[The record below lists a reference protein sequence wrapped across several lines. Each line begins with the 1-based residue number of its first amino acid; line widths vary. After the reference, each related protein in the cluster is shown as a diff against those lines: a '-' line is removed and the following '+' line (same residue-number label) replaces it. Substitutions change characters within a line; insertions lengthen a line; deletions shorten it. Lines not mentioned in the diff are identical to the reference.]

1 MPLFVYTIINFL
13 LLILII
19 YFIGRKMIVNIF
31 RSRRER
37 IDQALDAIAEPIPE
51 PELPDPVKPIT
62 DRRKAAVEE
71 ETAFREA
78 KLAELKEQFEKDK
91 ETLRRESLL
100 KTRSGLVQLTMA
112 RAMEYMKADSFLQ
125 AMRDQEDKVADRIL
139 SLIKLTPGDMMYLER
154 KGVLYVSLFSSYPL
168 KQSTIDR
175 IHKAT
180 DDLLKEVGGVS
191 SFRVVDNEEGLIGGF
206 RLRIGDT
213 VYDYTVKDR
222 LFLLQEAL
230 NALPLK
236 ETDYESMLN
245 KMRKAVDKIRIDVD
259 VFQLGRVL
267 SVSDGICWLDGLA
280 DIMYGELVE
289 FVDAYKKMY
298 GMVMDVQPDKIGCMI
313 FGKFEH
319 IESYSRV
326 RRLGRM
332 AETPVGEELLGRV
345 ISPTGDPID
354 GKGRIWS
361 HETRP
366 IEYAAPAI
374 PDRRPV
380 NVPLETGLKAIDALV
395 PIGRGQRELIIGDRQ
410 TGKSSIAID
419 TIINQK
425 GKNVYCIYVAIGQK
439 ETTVA
444 SIVDRLEKHGAM
456 EYTTVVCSSASDS
469 ASVQYIAPFAGTAMG
484 EYFLYKGKDVLI
496 VYDDLSKHAIAYR
509 ELSLLLHRP
518 SGREAYPGDIFY
530 LHSRLLERSARLSDE
545 AGGGSITALPIIET
559 LAGDI
564 SAYIPTN
571 VISITDGQIFL
582 ETDLFNSG
590 QRPAVNVGLSVSR
603 VGGAAQ
609 TKFMKQVAG
618 SLRTGL
624 AQYREYASFTQ
635 FGADIDETT
644 RKTLATGERMMA
656 ALKQERFS
664 PMPTWEQ
671 ALLIYAVANGTA
683 DKWEPEQMQ
692 DFEKKLLAWFK
703 ANKSEI
709 CDELKTGN
717 KLSREKKSF
726 LDSALAEFEKTAG

>member
-1 MPLFVYTIINFL
+1 MPRIIYVIINFL

-19 YFIGRKMIVNIF
+19 YLIGRKMILNIF
-31 RSRRER
+31 QGRREK
-37 IDQALDAIAEPIPE
+37 INQALDEIEAPLPE
-51 PELPDPVKPIT
+51 VEQIDPVKPVR
-62 DRRKAAVEE
+62 DQYKAAI
-71 ETAFREA
+71 EA
-78 KLAELKEQFEKDK
+78 EIALRDQKLAELKEKFEHDQ
-91 ETLRRESLL
+91 ESLRRESLL
-100 KTRSGLVQLTMA
+100 KSRSNLVELTMDKA
-112 RAMEYMKADSFLQ
+112 REYMKSEEFLQ
-125 AMRDQEDKVADRIL
+125 SMRDQEDKVADRIL
-139 SLIKLTPGDMMYLER
+139 SLIKLTPGDMMYLEK
-154 KGVLYVSLFSSYPL
+154 KGRLYVSLFSSYPL
-168 KQSTIDR
+168 KYETIGR
-175 IHKAT
+175 IHQAT
-180 DDLLKEVGGVS
+180 DKLVEEVGGVT
-191 SFRVVDNEEGLIGGF
+191 SFRIVDDEEGLIGGF

-222 LFLLQEAL
+222 LYMLQAAL
-230 NALPLK
+230 NDMPLK
-236 ETDYESMLN
+236 ETDFKSMLN
-245 KMRKAVDKIRIDVD
+245 KMQKAVDKINIDVD

-289 FVDAYKKMY
+289 FVDTHKKMY

-345 ISPTGDPID
+345 VSPTGDPID

-366 IEYAAPAI
+366 IEWPAPAI
-374 PDRRPV
+374 PDRQPV
-380 NVPLETGLKAIDALV
+380 TVPLETGIKAIDALV

-410 TGKSSIAID
+410 TGKTSLVVD

-425 GKNVYCIYVAIGQK
+425 DKDVICIYVAIGQK

-444 SIVDRLEKHGAM
+444 TIVDQLEKHGAM
-456 EYTTVVCSSASDS
+456 DYTTVVCSSASDS

-484 EYFLYKGKDVLI
+484 EYFMYKGKDVLI
-496 VYDDLSKHAIAYR
+496 IYDDLSKHAIAYR

-530 LHSRLLERSARLSDE
+530 LHSRLLERSAKLSDE

-582 ETDLFNSG
+582 ESDLFNSG

-609 TKFMKQVAG
+609 TKFMKQVA
-618 SLRTGL
+618 SNLRTGL

-635 FGADIDETT
+635 FGADIDEAT

-656 ALKQERFS
+656 ALKQDLFK

-671 ALLIYAVANGTA
+671 ALLIYAVSNGAA
-683 DKWEPEQMQ
+683 DQWDPSQIGE
-692 DFEKKLLAWFK
+692 FETKLLNWFK
-703 ANKSEI
+703 TYQRDLA
-709 CDELKTGN
+709 DELKTGN
-717 KLSREKKSF
+717 KMSKEVKAR
-726 LDSALAEFEKTAG
+726 LDAALAEFGKMA

>member
-1 MPLFVYTIINFL
+1 MARFIYSIINFL
-13 LLILII
+13 LLILIVWL
-19 YFIGRKMIVNIF
+19 IGRKMILNIF
-31 RSRRER
+31 RGRREK
-37 IDQALDAIAEPIPE
+37 INKALDEIDEP
-51 PELPDPVKPIT
+51 LPPVEVYDPVKPIS
-62 DRRKAAVEE
+62 DRHKAALEAEIKQREE
-71 ETAFREA
+71 
-78 KLAELKEQFEKDK
+78 KLADLQEKFNREQEI
-91 ETLRRESLL
+91 LRRETLL
-100 KTRSGLVQLTMA
+100 KSRSNLIQLTMDKA
-112 RAMEYMKADSFLQ
+112 REYMKSEDFQQ
-125 AMRDQEDKVADRIL
+125 AMKDQEDKVADRIL
-139 SLIKLTPGDMMYLER
+139 NLIKLTPGDMMYLEK
-154 KGVLYVSLFSSYPL
+154 KGRLYVSLFSSNPL
-168 KQSTIDR
+168 KLSTIGR
-175 IHKAT
+175 IHQAT
-180 DDLLKEVGGVS
+180 DKLLEDVGGIS
-191 SFRVVDNEEGLIGGF
+191 SFRIVDNEEGLLGGF

-222 LFLLQEAL
+222 LYMLQEAL
-230 NALPLK
+230 NNMPLK
-236 ETDYESMLN
+236 ETDFKSMLD
-245 KMRKAVDKIRIDVD
+245 KMQRTVDKIDIDVD

-345 ISPTGDPID
+345 VDPTGKPID
-354 GKGRIWS
+354 GKGRLWS

-366 IEYAAPAI
+366 IECAAPAI
-374 PDRRPV
+374 PDRQPV
-380 NVPLETGLKAIDALV
+380 KVPLETGIKAIDALV

-410 TGKSSIAID
+410 TGKTSIAVD

-425 GKNVYCIYVAIGQK
+425 DKDVICIYVAIGQK

-444 SIVDRLEKHGAM
+444 SIVDRLQKEGAM
-456 EYTTVVCSSASDS
+456 DYTTVVCASASDS
-469 ASVQYIAPFAGTAMG
+469 ASLQYIAPFAGTAMA
-484 EYFLYKGKDVLI
+484 EYFMYKGKDVLI
-496 VYDDLSKHAIAYR
+496 IYDDLSKHAIAYR

-530 LHSRLLERSARLSDE
+530 LHSRLLERSAKLSDE

-582 ETDLFNSG
+582 ESDLFNAG

-603 VGGAAQ
+603 VGGSAQ
-609 TKFMKQVAG
+609 TKFMKQIA
-618 SLRTGL
+618 SNLRTGL

-635 FGADIDETT
+635 FGAEIDEAT

-656 ALKQERFS
+656 ALKQDRYT

-671 ALLIYAVANGTA
+671 ALLIYAVSSGAA
-683 DKWEPEQMQ
+683 DQWEPSQIG

-703 ANKSEI
+703 HTQPELCNELMSGQKMNKEM
-709 CDELKTGN
+709 K
-717 KLSREKKSF
+717 SR
-726 LDSALAEFEKTAG
+726 LDAALAGFGKLA

>member
-1 MPLFVYTIINFL
+1 MPRIVYVIINFL

-19 YFIGRKMIVNIF
+19 YMVGRKAILNIF
-31 RSRRER
+31 QGRREK
-37 IDQALDAIAEPIPE
+37 INQALDDIEKPLPEAEV
-51 PELPDPVKPIT
+51 PDPVKPVQ
-62 DRRKAAVEE
+62 DRHQAHLEE
-71 ETAFREA
+71 EIALREK
-78 KLAELKEQFEKDK
+78 KLADLKEKFER
-91 ETLRRESLL
+91 ESEILRRESLL
-100 KTRSGLVQLTMA
+100 KSRTKMVQLTMDKA
-112 RAMEYMKADSFLQ
+112 REYMKSESFLQ
-125 AMRDQEDKVADRIL
+125 SMKEQEDKVADLIL
-139 SLIKLTPGDMMYLER
+139 SRIKLTPGDMMYLEK
-154 KGVLYVSLFSSYPL
+154 KGRLYVSLFSSYPL
-168 KQSTIDR
+168 KLSTIGR
-175 IHKAT
+175 IHQAT
-180 DDLLKEVGGVS
+180 DKLLEEVGGYS

-222 LFLLQEAL
+222 LYMLEEAL
-230 NALPLK
+230 NNMPLK
-236 ETDYESMLN
+236 ETDFKSMLN
-245 KMRKAVDKIRIDVD
+245 KMQKAVNKINIDVD

-289 FVDAYKKMY
+289 FMDTKKKMY
-298 GMVMDVQPDKIGCMI
+298 GMVMDVQPDRIGCMI
-313 FGKFEH
+313 FGKYEH

-326 RRLGRM
+326 RRLGKM

-345 ISPTGDPID
+345 LNPTGEPID

-366 IEYAAPAI
+366 IEWAAPAI
-374 PDRRPV
+374 PDRQPV
-380 NVPLETGLKAIDALV
+380 KVPLETGIKAIDSLV

-410 TGKSSIAID
+410 TGKTSIAVD

-425 GKNVYCIYVAIGQK
+425 GKGVYCIYVAIGQK
-439 ETTVA
+439 ETSVA
-444 SIVDRLEKHGAM
+444 TIVEQLQKHDAM
-456 EYTTVVCSSASDS
+456 DYTTIVCSSASDS

-484 EYFLYKGKDVLI
+484 EYFMYKGKDVLVI
-496 VYDDLSKHAIAYR
+496 YDDLSKHAIAYR

-530 LHSRLLERSARLSDE
+530 LHSRLLERSANLTEE

-582 ETDLFNSG
+582 ESDLFNAG

-609 TKFMKQVAG
+609 TTLMKQV
-618 SLRTGL
+618 SSNLRTGL

-635 FGADIDETT
+635 FGAEIDEAT

-656 ALKQERFS
+656 ALKQERFT
-664 PMPTWEQ
+664 PTPTWEQ
-671 ALLIYAVANGTA
+671 ALLIYAVSTGVA
-683 DKWEPEQMQ
+683 DEWEPGRIAE
-692 DFEKKLLAWFK
+692 FEKKLLSWFK
-703 ANKSEI
+703 TTKESL
-709 CDELKTGN
+709 CGELETG
-717 KLSREKKSF
+717 KKMSKEVKASV
-726 LDSALAEFEKTAG
+726 DSALAEFRKSA

>member
-1 MPLFVYTIINFL
+1 MPRIIYVLINTL

-19 YFIGRKMIVNIF
+19 YLIGRKAILNIF
-31 RSRRER
+31 RGRREK
-37 IDQALDAIAEPIPE
+37 INKALDEIAEPIP
-51 PELPDPVKPIT
+51 PADDNVPAKPIIVR
-62 DRRKAAVEE
+62 DQ
-71 ETAFREA
+71 TAIDAEIAHREA
-78 KLAELKEQFEKDK
+78 LLADLKEKFERDR
-91 ETLRRESLL
+91 EALRRETLL
-100 KTRSGLVQLTMA
+100 KSRSNLVQLTMDKA
-112 RAMEYMKADSFLQ
+112 REYMKSEEFLQ
-125 AMRDQEDKVADRIL
+125 SMRDQEDKVADRIL

-154 KGVLYVSLFSSYPL
+154 KGKLYVSLFSSYPL
-168 KQSTIDR
+168 NISTIGR
-175 IHKAT
+175 IHQAT
-180 DDLLKEVGGVS
+180 DRLLEEVGGTS
-191 SFRVVDNEEGLIGGF
+191 SFRIVDNEEGLIGGF

-222 LFLLQEAL
+222 LYMLQEAL
-230 NALPLK
+230 NNMPLK
-236 ETDYESMLN
+236 ETDFKTMLD
-245 KMRKAVDKIRIDVD
+245 KMRKTVDKINIDVD

-289 FVDAYKKMY
+289 FLDTPKRKT
-298 GMVMDVQPDKIGCMI
+298 GMVMDVQPDKIGVMI
-313 FGKFEH
+313 FGRFEH
-319 IESYSRV
+319 IETYTRV
-326 RRLGRM
+326 RRLGQM
-332 AETPVGEELLGRV
+332 AEVPVGEELLGRV
-345 ISPTGDPID
+345 VNALGEPID

-380 NVPLETGLKAIDALV
+380 KVPLETGIKAIDALV

-410 TGKSSIAID
+410 TGKTSIAVD

-425 GKNVYCIYVAIGQK
+425 GKDVICIYVAIGQK

-444 SIVDRLEKHGAM
+444 SIVDRLQKEGALD
-456 EYTTVVCSSASDS
+456 YTTVVCAAASDS
-469 ASVQYIAPFAGTAMG
+469 ASLQYIAPFAGTAMA
-484 EYFLYKGKDVLI
+484 EYFMYKGRDVLI
-496 VYDDLSKHAIAYR
+496 IYDDLSKHAIAYR

-530 LHSRLLERSARLSDE
+530 LHSRLLERSANIIDE

-582 ETDLFNSG
+582 ESDLFNAG

-603 VGGAAQ
+603 VGGSAQ
-609 TKFMKQVAG
+609 TKFMKQVA
-618 SLRTGL
+618 SNLRTGL

-635 FGADIDETT
+635 FGAEIDEAT

-656 ALKQERFS
+656 ALKQNRYS

-671 ALLIYAVANGTA
+671 ALLIYAVSNGAA
-683 DKWEPEQMQ
+683 DTWDPAQIS
-692 DFEKKLLAWFK
+692 DFEEKLLQWFRTTQEPLCEEMKSGKSLDKEAK
-703 ANKSEI
+703 ARL
-709 CDELKTGN
+709 DE
-717 KLSREKKSF
+717 
-726 LDSALAEFEKTAG
+726 ALAKFGKTA

>member
-1 MPLFVYTIINFL
+1 MSRFLFAVINFL
-13 LLILII
+13 LLAAII
-19 YFIGRKMIVNIF
+19 YFVGRKMISSIF
-31 RSRRER
+31 SGRLEKINS
-37 IDQALDAIAEPIPE
+37 ALDEIEKPVE
-51 PELPDPVKPIT
+51 TQEESDPVTPII
-62 DRRKAAVEE
+62 DRHNAALDEE
-71 ETAFREA
+71 IAQREA
-78 KLAELKEQFEKDK
+78 KLAELKEKY
-91 ETLRRESLL
+91 ETERENIRRESLL
-100 KTRSGLVQLTMA
+100 KSRANLIQLTMDKA
-112 RAMEYMKADSFLQ
+112 REYMKSESFMES
-125 AMRDQEDKVADRIL
+125 MRNQEDKVADRIL
-139 SLIKLTPGDMMYLER
+139 SLIKLTPGDMMYLEKKAR
-154 KGVLYVSLFSSYPL
+154 LYVSLFSSYPL
-168 KQSTIDR
+168 KYETIGR
-175 IHKAT
+175 IHQAT
-180 DDLLKEVGGVS
+180 DKLLEEVGGKA
-191 SFRVVDNEEGLIGGF
+191 SFRIVDDEEGLLGGF

-222 LFLLQEAL
+222 LYMLQEAL
-230 NALPLK
+230 NAMPLK
-236 ETDYESMLN
+236 ETNFETMLN
-245 KMRKAVDKIRIDVD
+245 KMRKTVDKLKIDVD

-289 FVDAYKKMY
+289 FVDAPRKMY

-313 FGKFEH
+313 FGKYEH

-366 IEYAAPAI
+366 IENAAPAI
-374 PDRRPV
+374 PDRQPV
-380 NVPLETGLKAIDALV
+380 KVPLETGIKAIDALV

-410 TGKSSIAID
+410 TGKTSIILD

-425 GKNVYCIYVAIGQK
+425 DKNVICIYVAIGQK

-444 SIVDRLEKHGAM
+444 TLVERLRNYGAM
-456 EYTTVVCSSASDS
+456 DYTTVVCSSASDS
-469 ASVQYIAPFAGTAMG
+469 ASVQYIAPYVGTAMA
-484 EYFLYKGKDVLI
+484 EYFMYKGRDVLI
-496 VYDDLSKHAIAYR
+496 IYDDLSKHAIAYR

-530 LHSRLLERSARLSDE
+530 LHSRLLERSANLIDE

-582 ETDLFNSG
+582 ESDLFNSG

-603 VGGAAQ
+603 VGGSAQ
-609 TKFMKQVAG
+609 TGFMKQVA
-618 SLRTGL
+618 SNLRTGL

-635 FGADIDETT
+635 FGAEIDEAT
-644 RKTLATGERMMA
+644 RKTLASGERMMA
-656 ALKQERFS
+656 ILKQDRFQ

-671 ALLIYAVANGTA
+671 ALLIYAVSNGAA
-683 DKWEPEQMQ
+683 DGYEPVKMRQFEN
-692 DFEKKLLAWFK
+692 DFLSWIKKGKDQLC
-703 ANKSEI
+703 S
-709 CDELKTGN
+709 ELKTG
-717 KLSREKKSF
+717 KKMSKEVRAE
-726 LDSALAEFEKTAG
+726 LDAAIAEFRKTD

>member
-1 MPLFVYTIINFL
+1 MPRIIYVIINFL

-19 YFIGRKMIVNIF
+19 YLIGRKMILNIF
-31 RSRRER
+31 QGRREK
-37 IDQALDAIAEPIPE
+37 INQALDEIEAPLPE
-51 PELPDPVKPIT
+51 VEQIDPVKPVR
-62 DRRKAAVEE
+62 DQYKAAI
-71 ETAFREA
+71 EA
-78 KLAELKEQFEKDK
+78 EIALRDQKLAELKEKFEHDQ
-91 ETLRRESLL
+91 ESLRRESLL
-100 KTRSGLVQLTMA
+100 KSRSNLVELTMDKA
-112 RAMEYMKADSFLQ
+112 REYMKSEEFLQ
-125 AMRDQEDKVADRIL
+125 SMRDQEDKVADRIL
-139 SLIKLTPGDMMYLER
+139 SLIKLTPGDMMYLEK
-154 KGVLYVSLFSSYPL
+154 KGRLYVSLFSSYPL
-168 KQSTIDR
+168 KYETIGR
-175 IHKAT
+175 IHQAT
-180 DDLLKEVGGVS
+180 DKLVEEVGGVT
-191 SFRVVDNEEGLIGGF
+191 SFRIVDDEEGLIGGF

-222 LFLLQEAL
+222 LYMLQAAL
-230 NALPLK
+230 NDMPLK
-236 ETDYESMLN
+236 ETDFKSMLN
-245 KMRKAVDKIRIDVD
+245 KMQKAVDKINIDVD

-289 FVDAYKKMY
+289 FVDTHKKMY

-345 ISPTGDPID
+345 VSPTGDPID

-366 IEYAAPAI
+366 IEWPAPAI
-374 PDRRPV
+374 PDRQPV
-380 NVPLETGLKAIDALV
+380 TVPLETGIKAIDALV

-410 TGKSSIAID
+410 TGKTSLVVD

-425 GKNVYCIYVAIGQK
+425 DKDVICIYVAIGQK

-444 SIVDRLEKHGAM
+444 TIVDQLEKHGAM
-456 EYTTVVCSSASDS
+456 DYTTVVCSSASDS

-484 EYFLYKGKDVLI
+484 EYFMYKGKDVLI
-496 VYDDLSKHAIAYR
+496 IYDDLSKHAIAYR

-530 LHSRLLERSARLSDE
+530 LHSRLLERSAKLSDE

-582 ETDLFNSG
+582 ESDLFNSG

-609 TKFMKQVAG
+609 TKFMKQVA
-618 SLRTGL
+618 SNLRTGL

-635 FGADIDETT
+635 FGADIDEAT

-656 ALKQERFS
+656 ALKQDLFK

-671 ALLIYAVANGTA
+671 ALLIYAVSNGAA
-683 DKWEPEQMQ
+683 DQWDPSQIGE
-692 DFEKKLLAWFK
+692 FETKLLNWFK
-703 ANKSEI
+703 TYQRELA
-709 CDELKTGN
+709 DELKTGN
-717 KLSREKKSF
+717 KMSKEVRAR
-726 LDSALAEFEKTAG
+726 LDAALAEFGKMA

>member
-1 MPLFVYTIINFL
+1 MARFIYSIINFL
-13 LLILII
+13 LLILIVWL
-19 YFIGRKMIVNIF
+19 IGRKMILNIF
-31 RSRRER
+31 RGRREK
-37 IDQALDAIAEPIPE
+37 INKALDEIDEP
-51 PELPDPVKPIT
+51 LPPVEVYDPVKPIS
-62 DRRKAAVEE
+62 DRHKAALEAEIKQREE
-71 ETAFREA
+71 
-78 KLAELKEQFEKDK
+78 KLADLQEKFNREQEI
-91 ETLRRESLL
+91 LRRETLL
-100 KTRSGLVQLTMA
+100 KSRSNLIQLTMDKA
-112 RAMEYMKADSFLQ
+112 REYMKSEDFQQ
-125 AMRDQEDKVADRIL
+125 AMKDQEDKVADRIL
-139 SLIKLTPGDMMYLER
+139 NLIKLTPGDMMYLEK
-154 KGVLYVSLFSSYPL
+154 KGRLYVSLFSSNPL
-168 KQSTIDR
+168 KLSTIGR
-175 IHKAT
+175 IHQAT
-180 DDLLKEVGGVS
+180 DKLLEDVGGIS
-191 SFRVVDNEEGLIGGF
+191 SFRIVDNEEGLLGGF

-222 LFLLQEAL
+222 LYMLQEAL
-230 NALPLK
+230 NNMPLK
-236 ETDYESMLN
+236 ETDFKSMLD
-245 KMRKAVDKIRIDVD
+245 KMQKTVDKIDIDVD

-345 ISPTGDPID
+345 VDPTGKPID
-354 GKGRIWS
+354 GKGRLWS

-366 IEYAAPAI
+366 IECAAPAI
-374 PDRRPV
+374 PDRQPV
-380 NVPLETGLKAIDALV
+380 KVPLETGIKAIDALV

-410 TGKSSIAID
+410 TGKTSIAVD

-425 GKNVYCIYVAIGQK
+425 DKDVICIYVAIGQK

-444 SIVDRLEKHGAM
+444 SIVDRLQKEGAM
-456 EYTTVVCSSASDS
+456 DYTTVVCASASDS
-469 ASVQYIAPFAGTAMG
+469 ASLQYIAPFAGTAMA
-484 EYFLYKGKDVLI
+484 EYYMYKGKDVLI
-496 VYDDLSKHAIAYR
+496 IYDDLSKHAIAYR

-530 LHSRLLERSARLSDE
+530 LHSRLLERSAKLSDE

-582 ETDLFNSG
+582 ESDLFNAG

-603 VGGAAQ
+603 VGGSAQ
-609 TKFMKQVAG
+609 TKFMKQIA
-618 SLRTGL
+618 SNLRTGL

-635 FGADIDETT
+635 FGAEIDEAT

-656 ALKQERFS
+656 ALKQDRYT

-671 ALLIYAVANGTA
+671 ALLIYAVSSGAA
-683 DKWEPEQMQ
+683 DQWEPSQIG

-703 ANKSEI
+703 HTQPELCNELMSGQKMNKEM
-709 CDELKTGN
+709 K
-717 KLSREKKSF
+717 SR
-726 LDSALAEFEKTAG
+726 LDAALAGFGKLA